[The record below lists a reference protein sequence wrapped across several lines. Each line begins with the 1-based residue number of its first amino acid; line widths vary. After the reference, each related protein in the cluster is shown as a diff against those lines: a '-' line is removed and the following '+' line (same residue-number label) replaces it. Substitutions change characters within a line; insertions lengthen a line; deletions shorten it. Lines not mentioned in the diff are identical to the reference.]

1 MDAVQIFSKPLPEFI
16 RNYVE
21 QNDDETKKKEDFSIV
36 DATVST
42 VSFLIRLAV
51 TVFAVGAFIVLYDE
65 EVIKNYELIALI
77 LVLIFVPWGSV
88 VSIVLSFAIYSSRI

>member
-16 RNYVE
+16 RNFVE

-42 VSFLIRLAV
+42 VSFLIRFAV
-51 TVFAVGAFIVLYDE
+51 TLFALVAFVVLYDQK
-65 EVIKNYELIALI
+65 VIKNYELIALT

-88 VSIVLSFAIYSSRI
+88 VSIVLSFAIYSSRM